1 MPGRTRSGG
10 LAPIRLNIRVG
21 PEWRTFGEDLKSS
34 RALMRQYLKEA
45 AIEVVPQ
52 MIAGAK
58 QAAATQSIRA
68 GGAMSQQSRV
78 AESMRMVT
86 TKRGVGMVTGT
97 GGKKGTAMFAAGAEW
112 GSNRFHQF
120 LSPTKE
126 SYFMWRSVR
135 SREPA
140 VLAAYERAIDRSVRK
155 AFPS

>member
-1 MPGRTRSGG
+1 MPGRARSGG
-10 LAPIRLNIRVG
+10 IRPIRLNVQIG

-34 RALMRQYLKEA
+34 RALMRQYLREA

-58 QAAATQSIRA
+58 QLAAGRSIRA

-78 AESMRMVT
+78 AESMRMVQ

-97 GGKKGTAMFAAGAEW
+97 GGKQGTAAFAAGAEW
-112 GSNRFHQF
+112 GSNRYRQF
-120 LSPTKE
+120 LPPTKE
-126 SYFMWRSVR
+126 SYFMWKSVR

-140 VLAAYERAIDRSVRK
+140 VLAAYERAIDKSMRR

>member
-10 LAPIRLNIRVG
+10 IAPIRLNIRVG
-21 PEWRTFGEDLKSS
+21 PEWRTFGEDLRSS
-34 RALMRQYLKEA
+34 RALMRQYLREA

-58 QAAATQSIRA
+58 QVAATQSIRA

-78 AESMRMVT
+78 AESMRMT
-86 TKRGVGMVTGT
+86 QTKRGVGMMTGT
-97 GGKKGTAMFAAGAEW
+97 PGKKGTAMFAAGAEW
-112 GSNRFHQF
+112 GSNRYHQF
-120 LSPTKE
+120 LPPTKE